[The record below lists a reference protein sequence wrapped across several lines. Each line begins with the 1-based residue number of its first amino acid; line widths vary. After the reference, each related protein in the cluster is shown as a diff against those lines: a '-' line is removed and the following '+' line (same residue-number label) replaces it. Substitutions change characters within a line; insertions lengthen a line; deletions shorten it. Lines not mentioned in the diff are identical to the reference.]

1 MARSDLPQRCVRRA
15 GGDFLAV
22 RSATGAL
29 ALRELT
35 GTLAVGQQEPH
46 MRVPPPSSRDVKCA
60 ARTWLQRVQITLQA
74 LIVSQARRAVSAAAA
89 PYSMRQKD
97 KESLQVGLM
106 LDRSCV

>member
-1 MARSDLPQRCVRRA
+1 MAVSYLLVRCVARA

-46 MRVPPPSSRDVKCA
+46 MRVAPPGSRDVKCA
-60 ARTWLQRVQITLQA
+60 PRAGPGARECR
-74 LIVSQARRAVSAAAA
+74 
-89 PYSMRQKD
+89 
-97 KESLQVGLM
+97 
-106 LDRSCV
+106 